1 MKDTTIKVSTGTRD
15 RIKSYGGE
23 TQEATIL
30 AALDAL
36 DEAEFWRQA
45 EEAKRRFDSLAKE
58 EQDEI
63 RAEEARLDALLSQL
77 R

>member
-1 MKDTTIKVSTGTRD
+1 MKDTTIKVSTETRD

-36 DEAEFWRQA
+36 EEVEFWRQA
-45 EEAKRRFDSLAKE
+45 EAAKRRFDSLPKE

-77 R
+77 Q

>member
-1 MKDTTIKVSTGTRD
+1 MKVTTIKVSTETRD

-36 DEAEFWRQA
+36 EEAEFWRQA
-45 EEAKRRFDSLAKE
+45 EEVKRRFDSLPKA
-58 EQDEI
+58 EQDQI
-63 RAEEARLDALLSQL
+63 RTEEARLDALLNQL